1 MTFSSTI
8 FLFFFLP
15 ITVIGYYLIRSEL
28 KNLFLLVAS
37 LLFYAWGEPRLVCL
51 LTTSILVNYLLAL
64 RIEPRR
70 ERASGKAYVA
80 VMLLWNFG
88 VLFYYKY
95 LAFAVT
101 NVNAAFGTSISIPDI
116 ALPLGIS
123 FFTFRAVSYCL
134 DVYWGTSAAQLNPI
148 NTALYIS
155 FFPQVT
161 MGPIAR
167 YGEFEAQLKDRKV
180 SIDSLSDGVKRIVV
194 GLAKKVILADQLG
207 IMVDAVFST
216 PGTGRTTMAAWMAAI
231 AYTLQIYYDF
241 SGYSDMAIGIGQL
254 FGFHFSENF
263 DKPYTS
269 KSLSEFWRR
278 WHISLG
284 SWFRDYVYIPL
295 GGSRVKSQSR
305 RIWNLFVVWVLT
317 GLWHGA
323 AWNFLAW
330 GLLNFAVI
338 AFEKV
343 AKIPQ
348 KLKRPLGRYAYQA
361 FTMLT
366 VMFGWVF
373 FRAAGLK
380 NGLVYLA
387 CMFGFMGNAVCTEAD
402 LYIIQSNWVIL
413 VIGVICCI
421 PLPAR
426 LKQNSLIDSRSFV
439 IDMLNPLWYAVL
451 YIVGIAFAIGGTY
464 QAFIYFNF

>member
-1 MTFSSTI
+1 
-8 FLFFFLP
+8 
-15 ITVIGYYLIRSEL
+15 
-28 KNLFLLVAS
+28 
-37 LLFYAWGEPRLVCL
+37 
-51 LTTSILVNYLLAL
+51 
-64 RIEPRR
+64 
-70 ERASGKAYVA
+70 
-80 VMLLWNFG
+80 
-88 VLFYYKY
+88 
-95 LAFAVT
+95 
-101 NVNAAFGTSISIPDI
+101 
-116 ALPLGIS
+116 
-123 FFTFRAVSYCL
+123 
-134 DVYWGTSAAQLNPI
+134 
-148 NTALYIS
+148 
-155 FFPQVT
+155 
-161 MGPIAR
+161 
-167 YGEFEAQLKDRKV
+167 
-180 SIDSLSDGVKRIVV
+180 
-194 GLAKKVILADQLG
+194 
-207 IMVDAVFST
+207 
-216 PGTGRTTMAAWMAAI
+216 
-231 AYTLQIYYDF
+231 
-241 SGYSDMAIGIGQL
+241 MAIGIGQL

-284 SWFRDYVYIPL
+284 TWFRDYVYIPL

-387 CMFGFMGNAVCTEAD
+387 CMFGFMGKGAADALSVFLLKEYLILLAISILGTTPVLKMISERMKSKYPVTEICLSGAAV
-402 LYIIQSNWVIL
+402 VIL
-413 VIGVICCI
+413 MLICC
-421 PLPAR
+421 
-426 LKQNSLIDSRSFV
+426 
-439 IDMLNPLWYAVL
+439 
-451 YIVGIAFAIGGTY
+451 
-464 QAFIYFNF
+464 AFISTGSYNPFLYFDF